1 MSEKMLELT
10 ARKRA
15 LLMRSA
21 LLRLQIRQQIDG
33 SVRNSVNWVNFGVQA
48 ATSAPVRS
56 ALFGLALSRLGH
68 NRVARAIA
76 IASKV
81 LLFAKITGVALDVR
95 RGLQRH
101 QAPDGNLPVS
111 RDD

>member
-1 MSEKMLELT
+1 MSEKMLELA
-10 ARKRA
+10 ARKRL

-21 LLRLQIRQQIDG
+21 LLRLQLRQQLDG
-33 SVRNSVNWVNFGVQA
+33 SVRSGLGWVDFGVRA

-76 IASKV
+76 IASKA
-81 LLFAKITGVALDVR
+81 LLFAKITGVALDIR
-95 RGLQRH
+95 RGLQCQRPP
-101 QAPDGNLPVS
+101 ALPPG